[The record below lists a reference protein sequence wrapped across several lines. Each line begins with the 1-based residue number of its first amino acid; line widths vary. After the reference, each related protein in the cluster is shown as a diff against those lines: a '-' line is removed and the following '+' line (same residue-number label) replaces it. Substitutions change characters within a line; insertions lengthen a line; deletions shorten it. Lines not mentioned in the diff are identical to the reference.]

1 MGEGTEASREIKR
14 RRIIDRPRLLRM
26 LDEGQGRIRMLIAP
40 AGYGKTTLARQW
52 VEGKKAAWYTG
63 TSASTD
69 VAALAARLRDRVATI
84 VPNAGRALLE
94 RLPITARPEEDAT
107 VLASMLAEDLTAW
120 PRDAWL
126 VFDDYHAILGSRPA
140 EQFVEALVLEAPLNL
155 LLITRGRPGW
165 ASSRRILYGEL
176 SELDRAALAMTN
188 AEAQDLL
195 AGGGADSDDDLVEL
209 ARGWPAILGLASMAS
224 VPTPELSAT
233 PHLYGFFADEIYR
246 RLDRRT
252 RRVVCELALYD
263 IEGRRLALELLRSED
278 AFRVVHAGLD
288 SGFLTE
294 IGDGRF
300 DMHPLLRTF
309 LQGKLSE
316 ESPRAVSKIVTR
328 AVENLIRHELWD
340 EAFELT
346 QRLQTQGPLVSLIDA
361 SMERLLAK
369 GRTATLRTWIARAP
383 HDAPAVRLAEAELAF
398 RDGRFYESET
408 LAALAGR
415 HLGVAPD
422 FAARALLAAGR
433 AAHAAS
439 REEEASTYYASAAEV
454 AESYELQR
462 VSAFGQL
469 AAALELERP
478 ESRQLLSALGPIGSL
493 EPDERVILVGRTINL
508 ETRFGLPVSVEEGR
522 AMWQLLHRV
531 ADPVART
538 SFRNVFSFALAA
550 MGHYDEALRLTREQ
564 LEDANL
570 HRLPFVVP
578 YALTVQGL
586 VAIGVHDY
594 IGAAEL
600 LDEAEALALNSGDQT
615 AYHIAWAIRI
625 RLYIAQGAFD
635 LALSRALP
643 RDLGQTRSLNGELL
657 SCYALALAGSGS
669 VTRARQYANRAREIS
684 SAVEI
689 AIAAPC
695 ALAIAAI
702 HDGDYVD
709 GLSYGRKA
717 LAAAMNSGMIECF
730 VAAYRGFPELLVCL
744 LQDPELHDDV
754 TRVLSIAGDAGV
766 VAQERMAPSG
776 HHSVLSLS
784 PREKEV
790 LAHLSHGMT
799 NPQIGKA
806 LFISPVTVKVH
817 VRHIFEKLGVKTR
830 AEAAMRAAQLNR

>member
-1 MGEGTEASREIKR
+1 MGEGSATSQEIKR
-14 RRIIDRPRLLRM
+14 RRIIQRPRLLRM
-26 LDEGQGRIRMLIAP
+26 LDEAQGRIRMLIAP

-52 VEGKKAAWYTG
+52 VEGKDAAWYTG
-63 TSASTD
+63 TTASTD
-69 VAALAARLRDRVATI
+69 VAALAGRLRNHVATV
-84 VPNAGRALLE
+84 VPNVGGALME
-94 RLPITARPEEDAT
+94 RLLVTARPEEDAT
-107 VLASMLAEDLTAW
+107 VLASMLAEDLMGW

-126 VFDDYHAILGSRPA
+126 VFDDYHAILGSQPA

-155 LLITRGRPGW
+155 LLITRGRPAW

-176 SELDRAALAMTN
+176 FELDRVALAMTN
-188 AEAQDLL
+188 VEAHELL
-195 AGGGADSDDDLVEL
+195 GGGRADSGDLVEL

-224 VPTPELSAT
+224 VAIPDLNAT
-233 PHLYGFFADEIYR
+233 PHLYGFFADEIYK
-246 RLDRRT
+246 RLDRRSQ
-252 RRVVCELALYD
+252 RILCELALYD
-263 IEGRRLALELLRSED
+263 IEGRRVALDLLRSDE
-278 AFRVVHAGLD
+278 AVRVAHAGLD

-294 IGDGRF
+294 LGDGRF

-309 LQGKLSE
+309 LQGKLKE
-316 ESPRAVSKIVTR
+316 ESPRSVGKIVTR

-340 EAFELT
+340 EAFGLT
-346 QRLQTQGPLVSLIDA
+346 QQLKSHEPLVSLIDA

-383 HDAPAVRLAEAELAF
+383 RDAPAVRLAEAELAF
-398 RDGRFYESET
+398 RDARFYESET
-408 LAALAGR
+408 LAALAGG
-415 HLGVAPD
+415 HVGVAPD
-422 FAARALLAAGR
+422 FAARAFIAAGR

-439 REEEASTYYASAAEV
+439 REKEASAYYASAAEV
-454 AESYELQR
+454 TTSYGLQR

-478 ESRQLLSALGPIGSL
+478 EARQLLSALGPVGSL
-493 EPDERVILVGRTINL
+493 EPDERVILVGRMINL
-508 ETRFGLPVSVEEGR
+508 ETRFGLPVSAEEGR

-550 MGHYDEALRLTREQ
+550 MGHYDEALRISREQ
-564 LEDANL
+564 LEDASL

-586 VAIGVHDY
+586 AAIGMHDY
-594 IGAAEL
+594 AGAAEL
-600 LDEAEALALNSGDQT
+600 LDEAEELAQNSGDQT

-625 RLYIAQGAFD
+625 RLYVAQGAFD
-635 LALSRALP
+635 LALSRAVP
-643 RDLGQTRSLNGELL
+643 KDPGQTRSLNGELL

-669 VTRARQYANRAREIS
+669 GVRARQYANRALEVS
-684 SAVEI
+684 SAIEI

-702 HDGDYVD
+702 HDGDYVE
-709 GLSYGRKA
+709 GLSYGRNA
-717 LAAAMNSGMIECF
+717 LAAATNSGMIECF
-730 VAAYRGFPELLVCL
+730 VAAYRGFPELVVCL
-744 LQDPELHDDV
+744 LQDPDLHDDL
-754 TRVLSIAGDAGV
+754 TRVLTVAGDAGFA
-766 VAQERMAPSG
+766 AQQNMLTSG
-776 HHSVLSLS
+776 HQSVLTLS

-790 LAHLSHGMT
+790 LARLSQGMT

-830 AEAAMRAAQLNR
+830 AEAAMRAAQLDR